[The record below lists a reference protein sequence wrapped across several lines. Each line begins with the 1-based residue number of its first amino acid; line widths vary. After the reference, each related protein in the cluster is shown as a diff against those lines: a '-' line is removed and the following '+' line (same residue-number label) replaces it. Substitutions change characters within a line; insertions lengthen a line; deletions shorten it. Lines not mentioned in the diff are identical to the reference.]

1 MKKYIAIQFVSL
13 ANPEKNI
20 IVEFTTRLNPYQ
32 VISKLHVALLRWRS
46 VSKPY
51 LRKKSVTIQTLLGW
65 AIDDLDPVLKD
76 ELRKVGIY
84 DFSETDLLIG
94 DAPTVDLNLSLIK
107 PLPEQHAVHV

>member
-1 MKKYIAIQFVSL
+1 MKYIALQFISL
-13 ANPEKNI
+13 ARPELNK

-32 VISKLHVALLRWRS
+32 IIPQLHIAILRWKS

-51 LRKKSVTIQTLLGW
+51 LRKKTITIETLLEW
-65 AIDDLDPVLKD
+65 AMDELDPVLKD

-94 DAPTVDLNLSLIK
+94 DAPTVELNLSLSN